1 VKRLSQKLFTSTH
14 RQRELLKKLDEASRS
29 LEKFAKNTT
38 ISVACRG
45 NGIIEITVD
54 APDPKTALQLLKK
67 VAKQVRVVYSG
78 ESWVV

>member
-1 VKRLSQKLFTSTH
+1 LTQKLLRSTH
-14 RQRELLKKLDEASRS
+14 RQRELLKKLNEASRS
-29 LEKFAKNTT
+29 FEKVSKNTT
-38 ISVACRG
+38 ISVACTG

-78 ESWVV
+78 EPWVV